1 MLLRLRTRRW
11 KLWFESSYLI
21 PNSKFQIDKPTDVLY
36 IHDLHVNQLF
46 LYLINVSCVC
56 IIFQQPIQPWFNM
69 SFLQWLKHVP
79 KISYLSRWR
88 CRPTFPS
95 RTWRRRRGTTWTRSW
110 RSCRWLWKV
119 EVVLVDGTSQRIQV
133 SQTTSNT
140 SSNYSPPSPYLWAP
154 RLSHLRLLYAI
165 ITLQT
170 QQDLL
175 LLFGKVGKGKKLKL
189 FFEQFLFF
197 PSTA

>member
-1 MLLRLRTRRW
+1 MRRLTAPRRRW
-11 KLWFESSYLI
+11 CFLLLFSFRSLI
-21 PNSKFQIDKPTDVLY
+21 GHFKFQPQI
-36 IHDLHVNQLF
+36 
-46 LYLINVSCVC
+46 
-56 IIFQQPIQPWFNM
+56 IIFQQSIQPWFNL

-110 RSCRWLWKV
+110 RSCRWLWRV
-119 EVVLVDGTSQRIQV
+119 EAGPVGGTSLRIPA

-175 LLFGKVGKGKKLKL
+175 LLFGKVGKGKKIEVFIRTIFVLSL
-189 FFEQFLFF
+189 DCLDWHFRSFEQ
-197 PSTA
+197 